1 MSWEEDFLMRR
12 VGEITN
18 ALKGAGMLE
27 ECGSCTT
34 LYAAELDECPNCGHP
49 KGEPRPEAM
58 SGERPTPLGVE
69 STAGANALPA
79 ETVHGGADPNAVMAQ
94 GEDSGEP
101 DAGDDEDTADG
112 TGPEVNDYADRNVEQ
127 LKQELSDRNVFYPG
141 SAKRADLVALLQE
154 DDRTRA
160 AETDQV

>member
-27 ECGSCTT
+27 ECESCTT
-34 LYAAELDECPNCGHP
+34 LYAADLDECPNCGHP
-49 KGEPRPEAM
+49 KGDPRPESM

-79 ETVHGGADPNAVMAQ
+79 ETVHGGADPNAIRAQ
-94 GEDSGEP
+94 
-101 DAGDDEDTADG
+101 DEDADEADG
-112 TGPEVNDYADRNVEQ
+112 TEDGEPVNDYADRNVEQ
-127 LKQELSDRNVFYPG
+127 LKQELKDRNVFYPG
-141 SAKRADLVALLQE
+141 SAKRPELVALLQE
-154 DDRTRA
+154 NDRTQAR
-160 AETDQV
+160 